1 MINSVKD
8 AIQSAQSVLDAFAAR
23 FAQNPAK
30 ALQTA
35 PYAAAAMLQEMTA
48 LLHLAAIESDPA
60 HLRAAYARSAQERLA
75 LTPPSMHNH
84 VDIAQGC
91 ALQLIDAR

>member
-1 MINSVKD
+1 MNSLKD
-8 AIQSAQSVLDAFAAR
+8 AIQSAQTTLDNFAAR

-75 LTPPSMHNH
+75 LTPPSMHDW
-84 VDIAQGC
+84 VDIARRST
-91 ALQLIDAR
+91 LQLIDAR